1 MLACLNLNLHLY
13 GGRAS
18 PGLSAAQ
25 WGVCVCVC
33 VCVCVYTPVGGH
45 HGRFSLT
52 GEGAKLLQ
60 EDV

>member
-1 MLACLNLNLHLY
+1 MEVGLLQ
-13 GGRAS
+13 AS
-18 PGLSAAQ
+18 LLFS
-25 WGVCVCVC
+25 GVCVCVC
-33 VCVCVYTPVGGH
+33 VCVCVYLWVGGH